1 MDTRKRKMT
10 EEEVTMRV
18 AMRRLG
24 GVDDG
29 DEGVFWPEPTNLR
42 RCALVLE
49 PELRGAW
56 GATKFGV
63 ELRRHH
69 DGSWCVD
76 SVMYED
82 RHGVVVVLH
91 FTPLSCDPADQES
104 VLELAASLLASQ
116 IRESFSYLSQAEA
129 ERHGTDLIKTAREV
143 LLELATVIADDN
155 VEFVD
160 QTVDELAH
168 EICKV
173 AVDVTAGGHVS
184 QRIKVNALY
193 PRGDIHRLENV
204 ADYVDLSAEPG
215 EAQ

>member
-10 EEEVTMRV
+10 EEEVTIRV
-18 AMRRLG
+18 AITRLG
-24 GVDDG
+24 GLDDG
-29 DEGVFWPEPTNLR
+29 DEGVFWPEPANLR

-76 SVMYED
+76 RLLYED
-82 RHGVVVVLH
+82 RNGVVITLQ
-91 FTPLSCDPADQES
+91 FPPLSCDPADQES

-116 IRESFSYLSQAEA
+116 IKERFSLLSPTQAECY
-129 ERHGTDLIKTAREV
+129 GTDLIKTAREV

-168 EICKV
+168 AVCKV

-184 QRIKVNALY
+184 QRIKVDALY

-204 ADYVDLSAEPG
+204 TDYVDLSAQPG

>member
-10 EEEVTMRV
+10 EEEVTIRV
-18 AMRRLG
+18 AITRLG
-24 GVDDG
+24 GLDDG
-29 DEGVFWPEPTNLR
+29 DEGVFWPEPANLR

-116 IRESFSYLSQAEA
+116 IKERFSLLSPTQAECY
-129 ERHGTDLIKTAREV
+129 GTDLIKTAREV

>member
-1 MDTRKRKMT
+1 MDTRKRKMA
-10 EEEVTMRV
+10 EEEVTIRV

-29 DEGVFWPEPTNLR
+29 DDDVFWQEPTDL
-42 RCALVLE
+42 CQCTLVPK
-49 PELRGAW
+49 PESRASW
-56 GATKFGV
+56 DATRFGV
-63 ELRRHH
+63 ERKRHH

-76 SVMYED
+76 RLLYED
-82 RHGVVVVLH
+82 RNGVVITLQ
-91 FTPLSCDPADQES
+91 FPPLSCDPADQES

-116 IRESFSYLSQAEA
+116 IKERFSLLSPTQAECY
-129 ERHGTDLIKTAREV
+129 GTDLIKTAREV